1 MKSSSDTLPQR
12 LKLISAKYADLNIF
26 LIKDENKDFQPEKYR
41 DFWEELKAYGTGLS
55 EIGIKRGDHIGIIS
69 ENRKE
74 WIMTDYAVMG
84 LGAVDVPRGC
94 DSTADE
100 IKYILSHADCPVSF
114 AENVTQATKILSNIE
129 EIPLLKKLVLFD
141 STDASKLKVPEG
153 IELLSFQDIMKLGK
167 EAYEKKPDFFEAE
180 ITKGSCDDLATIIY
194 TSGTTGKPKGV
205 MLTHKA
211 FLFQVDRIKPHLDL
225 CPGEIMLSVLP
236 IWHSFERA
244 CMYICVN
251 LGVSTAFSKPVG
263 AIMMP
268 DMQKVKPQWLTSVPR
283 IWESVHAAVLRSI
296 NSGSSAKRSL
306 FFFFLSVS
314 EIQTYL
320 YDMFHGLL
328 PQFSKR
334 NRIVESVVSIVPML
348 LLTPLKKLGDILVFA
363 KLKDK
368 LGGHFKAGISGG
380 GALPSHIDKF
390 FRAVGISVLEGY
402 GLTET
407 APILAVR
414 VDSAPVPNTVGPLLE
429 DIEYRVISKDG
440 SIMPAGY
447 KGELH
452 VKSEQV
458 MQGYYKAP
466 ELTAAILKNGWL
478 NTGDLAV
485 FTHGGELKILGRSKE
500 TIVLR
505 GGENVEPVPIED
517 KLNQSIYIDQIVI
530 VGQDQKFLGALVVPN
545 SEEIEKLAIEKGISY
560 LEKEELVTNP
570 FIKELI
576 NNEIQSLVNAKTGF
590 KAFERIFRFT
600 LLPKEFEVG
609 RELNQSLKLRRNEI
623 MKLYKNEIK
632 ELFK

>member
-1 MKSSSDTLPQR
+1 
-12 LKLISAKYADLNIF
+12 
-26 LIKDENKDFQPEKYR
+26 
-41 DFWEELKAYGTGLS
+41 
-55 EIGIKRGDHIGIIS
+55 
-69 ENRKE
+69 
-74 WIMTDYAVMG
+74 
-84 LGAVDVPRGC
+84 
-94 DSTADE
+94 
-100 IKYILSHADCPVSF
+100 
-114 AENVTQATKILSNIE
+114 
-129 EIPLLKKLVLFD
+129 
-141 STDASKLKVPEG
+141 
-153 IELLSFQDIMKLGK
+153 
-167 EAYEKKPDFFEAE
+167 
-180 ITKGSCDDLATIIY
+180 
-194 TSGTTGKPKGV
+194 
-205 MLTHKA
+205 
-211 FLFQVDRIKPHLDL
+211 
-225 CPGEIMLSVLP
+225 MLSVLP

-632 ELFK
+632 ELLNKKSPAVLNRRA

>member
-1 MKSSSDTLPQR
+1 MPQR
-12 LKLISAKYADLNIF
+12 LKLVSAKYAELNIF
-26 LIKDENKDFQPEKYR
+26 LIKDDNKDFQPVKYR
-41 DFWEELKAYGTGLS
+41 DIWEELKIYGAGLS
-55 EIGIKRGDHIGIIS
+55 EIGVKRGDHIGIIS
-69 ENRKE
+69 DNRKE
-74 WIMTDYAVMG
+74 WIMTDYALLG
-84 LGAVDVPRGC
+84 LGAADVPRGC

-100 IKYILSHADCPVSF
+100 IKYILSHADCPISF
-114 AENVTQATKILSNIE
+114 AENAAQAEKILSKIE
-129 EIPLLKKLVLFD
+129 EIPLLKKIVLFD
-141 STDASKLKVPEG
+141 SANAEKLKLPEG
-153 IELLSFQDIMKLGK
+153 IELLSFDDIIRLG
-167 EAYEKKPDFFEAE
+167 EAAYKKAPDFFENE
-180 ITKGSCDDLATIIY
+180 IAKGNCDDLATIIY

-283 IWESVHAAVLRSI
+283 IWESVHAAVIRSI
-296 NSGSSAKRSL
+296 NSGSSTKQAL
-306 FFFFLSVS
+306 FYFFLSIS

-320 YDMFHGLL
+320 YDMFFGLL

-334 NRIVESVVSIVPML
+334 NRIVESTVSIVPL
-348 LLTPLKKLGDILVFA
+348 ILLTPLKKLGDVLVFS

-414 VDSAPVPNTVGPLLE
+414 KDTHPVPNTVGPLLE

-440 SIMPAGY
+440 AIMPAGY

-458 MQGYYKAP
+458 MLQYYKEP

-485 FTHGGELKILGRSKE
+485 FTHEGEFKILGRSKE

-517 KLNQSIYIDQIVI
+517 KLNQSIYINQVMI

-545 SEEIEKLAIEKGISY
+545 AEEIEKLAIEKGISY

-570 FIKELI
+570 FIEELI

-590 KAFERIFRFT
+590 KAFERIFRFK

-609 RELNQSLKLRRNEI
+609 RELNQSLKLRRNVTRE
-623 MKLYKNEIK
+623 LYKNEIK